1 MNRIAVTGRLAQDPV
16 ARKTREGSTFTT
28 FSLAVSRFAK
38 DQADFFHCV
47 AFKVPADFIANFA
60 HRGDLVAIEG
70 EVRSRSFVEKNGES
84 FLTFE
89 IIVDSVDMLSTREE
103 RERRIRERQERGEF
117 VTAYSPQSNSG
128 QSESFGD
135 MQADNPLNAVAPK
148 PDNSDLDL

>member
-38 DQADFFHCV
+38 DQADFFHCA

-128 QSESFGD
+128 QTESFGD
-135 MQADNPLNAVAPK
+135 MQADNPLNVDAPK

>member
-135 MQADNPLNAVAPK
+135 MQADNPLNADAPK

>member
-128 QSESFGD
+128 QTESFGD
-135 MQADNPLNAVAPK
+135 MQADNPLDADAPK

>member
-47 AFKVPADFIANFA
+47 AFKAPADFIANFA

-89 IIVDSVDMLSTREE
+89 IIVDSVDMLSSREE

-117 VTAYSPQSNSG
+117 VSTYSPQANQG
-128 QSESFGD
+128 QGESFGD
-135 MQADNPLNAVAPK
+135 MQADNPLNADAAK
-148 PDNSDLDL
+148 SDNSDLDL